1 MRDRIRFY
9 IIPVLEK
16 NPKKENVELAAQFKA
31 ETLPKLV
38 VLETYDAVNEA
49 VKEQPK
55 EHIYDSK
62 DYKLKD
68 LLNYFDKF
76 ARQTKKDEIEDV
88 KEKKID
94 QQKGKS

>member
-9 IIPVLEK
+9 IIPVLDK
-16 NPKKENVELAAQFKA
+16 NPSQDNVDLAAQYQG

-38 VLETYDAVNEA
+38 VLETFDAVNEA
-49 VKEQPK
+49 VKEVSK

-62 DYKLKD
+62 DFKYKD

-76 ARQTKKDEIEDV
+76 ARK
-88 KEKKID
+88 
-94 QQKGKS
+94 